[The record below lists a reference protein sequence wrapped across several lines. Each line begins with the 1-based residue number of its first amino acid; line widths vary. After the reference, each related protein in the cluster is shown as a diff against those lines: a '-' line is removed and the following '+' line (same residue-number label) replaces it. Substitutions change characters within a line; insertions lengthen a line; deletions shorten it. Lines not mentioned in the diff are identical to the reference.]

1 MISPELY
8 RNQQTYQQLA
18 QALSLGL
25 RRQIWVAVCD
35 NRYWRDR
42 LMTRL
47 GEQHPAT
54 TTAVNAL
61 IAIAL
66 DPQHPELNLLLAIS
80 QWLKEHNQYVDPQKP
95 PTFAL
100 TGIEHLTLQSSQQQ
114 RRFLKHLKFI
124 AESYVPKMD
133 FNLLLWLP
141 RPWVNSIMESV
152 PQFWQW
158 RTGLFEF
165 QTEPTP
171 VTLTDLPRPELF
183 FASQDQQF
191 FDQYFRGFAGQ
202 WEASPTAIAS
212 EQDAWAMSQKYREQI
227 HQGDKGEATLR
238 LALDSYGQLLTY
250 LAPGDRRLGD
260 IFNDMGNYTWLLVR
274 QLPDKDSKQRHLQQ
288 AIEYYQQ
295 AIAVMPEEPDA
306 EFFAMVQN
314 NLGAVYSD
322 LAPLQD
328 TTAALHQAVQ
338 AYETALQYRSPT
350 TDTLRYVST
359 QNNLGTVYWHLAQKE
374 GSVNHLL
381 GAVGCYEAALVLL
394 SEEQEPMNWAMM
406 QNNLGTAYLNLSQYQ
421 DPFACLEVAVTA
433 YQAALRYRTPDTNPV
448 GCAATH
454 NNLATAHWQLSV
466 YLTEEATR
474 WYESLHGAIA
484 SYEIAL
490 SLAHRLSQ
498 AQPPIPPE
506 FNVLETLNNL
516 GLIHYQLATELM
528 SPLETPVKIEHLQTA
543 IKEFSLSLSKQ
554 TDSDPTH
561 ADTLNY
567 LIGSIRALYEQ
578 GGIVAQNQALSTV
591 PSHLLPQILPRL

>member
-1 MISPELY
+1 MIPPELY

-42 LMTRL
+42 LLDRL

-54 TTAVNAL
+54 TAEANAL

-66 DPQHPELNLLLAIS
+66 DPEHPELNLLLAIS
-80 QWLKEHNQYVDPQKP
+80 QWLKEHHQYVDPLKP
-95 PTFAL
+95 PTFAV

-141 RPWVNSIMESV
+141 RPWMNSIMESV

-165 QTEPTP
+165 QAEPTP
-171 VTLTDLPRPELF
+171 VILTDLPQPELF

-191 FDQYFRGFAGQ
+191 FDQYFRTFTGQLEQTPAG
-202 WEASPTAIAS
+202 ATS
-212 EQDAWAMSQKYREQI
+212 EQQAWATSQKYREQI
-227 HQGDKGEATLR
+227 HQGDKGEMTLR
-238 LALDSYGQLLTY
+238 LALESYEQLLAY
-250 LAPGDRRLGD
+250 LDPGDRRLGD

-274 QLPDKDSKQRHLQQ
+274 QLPDAESKQRHLQR
-288 AIEYYQQ
+288 AIEYYQR
-295 AIAVMPEEPDA
+295 AIAVMPEEPEA
-306 EFFAMVQN
+306 EFYAMVQN

-322 LAPLQD
+322 LAPLQGS
-328 TTAALHQAVQ
+328 TAALHQAVQ
-338 AYETALQYRSPT
+338 AYEAALKYRSPE

-374 GSVNHLL
+374 GTVNHLL
-381 GAVGCYEAALVLL
+381 GAVGCYESALGFL
-394 SEEQEPMNWAMM
+394 SEEQEPINWAMM

-421 DPFACLEVAVTA
+421 DPFACLEVALTA
-433 YQAALRYRTPDTNPV
+433 YQAALRYRTPETNPV

-454 NNLATAHWQLSV
+454 NNLATSYWQLSV
-466 YLTEEATR
+466 YLTENPER
-474 WYESLHGAIA
+474 WHECLNGAIA

-498 AQPPIPPE
+498 DQPPVPLE
-506 FNVLETLNNL
+506 FNILETLNNL
-516 GLIHYQLATELM
+516 GLIHYQLATELV
-528 SPLETPVKIEHLQTA
+528 STLDSAAKIEHLQTA
-543 IKEFSLSLSKQ
+543 IKGLSLSLSKQ
-554 TDSDPTH
+554 TDIDPTY
-561 ADTLNY
+561 ADTLSY

-578 GGIVAQNQALSTV
+578 GGIVAQNQALSSV